1 MINDNFHKNPQPD
14 PNLSQLNPHIFTL
27 YFSKILFNTVLPF
40 HLFPWCPLCHLTH
53 LYGTV
58 LLMSCATP
66 SWRITPVS
74 FLKFENNQRTY
85 EMKCVWTTRLPDWI
99 TVSLIWLFVTVKILR
114 YSVFTVNVSDKE
126 PLKFI
131 SLCHGLPNCPFLDR
145 FHNVH
150 AYTHSKVARV
160 TTVTRK
166 GHSVS
171 NKLTAVKY
179 SSHHVT
185 VLSPGQNWRWNSFT
199 QLLRA
204 LILVTRPITNLS
216 VIALTNTS
224 VETLMPEQARN

>member
-1 MINDNFHKNPQPD
+1 MP
-14 PNLSQLNPHIFTL
+14 
-27 YFSKILFNTVLPF
+27 
-40 HLFPWCPLCHLTH
+40 
-53 LYGTV
+53 
-58 LLMSCATP
+58 CATP

-74 FLKFENNQRTY
+74 FLKFENNQKTY

-131 SLCHGLPNCPFLDR
+131 SLCHGLQNCPFLDR

-150 AYTHSKVARV
+150 AYTHSKVARL

-166 GHSVS
+166 RHSVS
-171 NKLTAVKY
+171 NKLTAVKKQFP
-179 SSHHVT
+179 SRNCVVAWTKLKVKQFH
-185 VLSPGQNWRWNSFT
+185 T

-204 LILVTRPITNLS
+204 LILVTWPITNLS
-216 VIALTNTS
+216 VIAVTNTTS